1 MHFEEDAEKKLK
13 ILSFFRFL
21 LLDIS
26 KKVLK
31 SYHKNYTYI

>member
-1 MHFEEDAEKKLK
+1 MHFEEHTEKKLK

-26 KKVLK
+26 KKSIKIL
-31 SYHKNYTYI
+31 S